1 MMYKSG
7 QFLILVF
14 LMVLESNALMAQ
26 TINIGTKQNEK
37 KIRAVNRTINID
49 KTDKEAIVF
58 NAQEGDGLGVLED
71 QSFKHGTLTLSIKG
85 ENKPGRSFVGFA
97 FNIQNDSVYEA
108 IYFRPFN
115 FVAKEPVRKSHMVQ
129 YIYHPE
135 FTWRKLRE
143 ERTDE
148 FENEIMNPPNPEE
161 WFKTMIKI
169 EENHVTVFVNDSKEP
184 SLKVKRL
191 TKTKSDKVGL
201 WTGFNSAGKFK
212 DLEFITIKK

>member
-1 MMYKSG
+1 MKSG
-7 QFLILVF
+7 QFLIVSF
-14 LMVLESNALMAQ
+14 LMLLHWNSVISQ
-26 TINIGTKQNEK
+26 SINIGEKQNEK
-37 KIRAVNRTINID
+37 KVSAVNRDIQVDEKNHD
-49 KTDKEAIVF
+49 AIVF
-58 NAQEGDGLGVLED
+58 NAQEGDGLGILED
-71 QSFKHGTLTLSIKG
+71 QSFEHGKLMLSIKG

-115 FVAKEPVRKSHMVQ
+115 FVAKEQIRKSHMVQ

-135 FTWRKLRE
+135 FTWKKLRE
-143 ERTDE
+143 ERTGE
-148 FENEIMNPPNPEE
+148 FENEIVNPPNPDE
-161 WFKTMIKI
+161 WFKAIIDIDK
-169 EENHVTVFVNDSKEP
+169 NYVTVFVNDSKTP

>member
-1 MMYKSG
+1 MKSG
-7 QFLILVF
+7 QFLIVSF
-14 LMVLESNALMAQ
+14 LMLLHWNSVISQ
-26 TINIGTKQNEK
+26 SINIGEKQNEK
-37 KIRAVNRTINID
+37 KVSAVNRDIQVDEKNRD
-49 KTDKEAIVF
+49 AIVF
-58 NAQEGDGLGVLED
+58 NAQEGDGLGILED
-71 QSFKHGTLTLSIKG
+71 QSFEHGKLMLSIKG

-115 FVAKEPVRKSHMVQ
+115 FVAKEQIRKSHMVQ

-135 FTWRKLRE
+135 FTWKKLRE
-143 ERTDE
+143 ERTGE
-148 FENEIMNPPNPEE
+148 FENEIVNPPNPDE
-161 WFKTMIKI
+161 WFKAIIDIDK
-169 EENHVTVFVNDSKEP
+169 NYVTVFVNDSKTP

-191 TKTKSDKVGL
+191 TKTKSHKVGL